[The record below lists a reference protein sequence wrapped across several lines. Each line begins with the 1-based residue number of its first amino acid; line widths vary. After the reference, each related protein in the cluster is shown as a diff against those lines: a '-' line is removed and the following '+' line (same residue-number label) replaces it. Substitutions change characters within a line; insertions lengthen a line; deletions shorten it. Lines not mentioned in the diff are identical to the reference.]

1 MVGDF
6 ESGRLAYE
14 ESLKIEK
21 SETAHSN
28 LGVIYYYLGRFEES
42 VAEHRAAVALNPGQ
56 TVKWLNLADALYFA
70 GETVEATSAFDKA
83 SEIAESRLSVDPDD
97 FDTLFLLAWARH
109 MLGDTASARE
119 YISRGLEIAPN
130 DPYGLYYSALIEVRS
145 GNHGAAIQVLQ
156 SALDNGYPAN
166 MLAVEPYLEDLEQDS
181 KFMKMI
187 SKTD

>member
-14 ESLKIEK
+14 ESLQIEK

-28 LGVIYYYLGRFEES
+28 LGVIYYYLGEFEKS
-42 VAEHRAAVALNPGQ
+42 VAEHQAAVALNPGQ

-70 GETVEATSAFDKA
+70 GETAEATSAFDRA
-83 SEIAESRLSVDPDD
+83 SEIAESRLRVDPDD

-109 MLGDTASARE
+109 MLGDTASARD
-119 YISRGLEIAPN
+119 YIVRGLEIAPK
-130 DPYGLYYSALIEVRS
+130 DPYGLYYSALIEGQA
-145 GNHGAAIQVLQ
+145 GNHEAALQALQ

-166 MLAVEPYLEDLEQDS
+166 MLAIEPYLEDLKQDS
-181 KFMKMI
+181 KFRKMI
-187 SKTD
+187 LKTD